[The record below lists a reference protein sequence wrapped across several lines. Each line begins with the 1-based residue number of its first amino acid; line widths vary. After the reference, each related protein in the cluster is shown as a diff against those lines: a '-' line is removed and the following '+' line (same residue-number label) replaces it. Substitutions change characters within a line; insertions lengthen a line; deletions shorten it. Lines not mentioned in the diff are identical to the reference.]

1 MTRAPTLVID
11 SSAALALVLADEEGE
26 GVRALIA
33 ETVAANGQ
41 LHVPE
46 LFWYE
51 VGNGLRTAEL
61 RRRISVDDVDAAAA
75 ALRDLPFVGS
85 SAAAAETARAIGR
98 LAQQHSLTYYDAAYL
113 HLDAPLKTFATHLLQ
128 LRGMYRVIL

>member
-1 MTRAPTLVID
+1 MTRAPILVID

-61 RRRISVDDVDAAAA
+61 RRRISVDDFAA

-113 HLDAPLKTFATHLLQ
+113 HLAAPLKTFDTHLLQ
-128 LRGMYRVIL
+128 LRGMYEVIL

>member
-1 MTRAPTLVID
+1 M
-11 SSAALALVLADEEGE
+11 
-26 GVRALIA
+26 IA

-85 SAAAAETARAIGR
+85 SAAAADDIMNSW
-98 LAQQHSLTYYDAAYL
+98 HSLYRTYETL
-113 HLDAPLKTFATHLLQ
+113 
-128 LRGMYRVIL
+128 V

>member
-1 MTRAPTLVID
+1 M
-11 SSAALALVLADEEGE
+11 
-26 GVRALIA
+26 IA

-61 RRRISVDDVDAAAA
+61 RRRISVDDFAA

-128 LRGMYRVIL
+128 LRGMYEVIL

>member
-1 MTRAPTLVID
+1 M
-11 SSAALALVLADEEGE
+11 
-26 GVRALIA
+26 IA

-128 LRGMYRVIL
+128 LRGMYEVIL

>member
-1 MTRAPTLVID
+1 MTRAPILAID

-26 GVRALIA
+26 RVRALIA

-61 RRRISVDDVDAAAA
+61 KRRISVDDFAA

-85 SAAAAETARAIGR
+85 SAAAVETARAIGR
-98 LAQQHSLTYYDAAYL
+98 LAQQHSLTY
-113 HLDAPLKTFATHLLQ
+113 
-128 LRGMYRVIL
+128 